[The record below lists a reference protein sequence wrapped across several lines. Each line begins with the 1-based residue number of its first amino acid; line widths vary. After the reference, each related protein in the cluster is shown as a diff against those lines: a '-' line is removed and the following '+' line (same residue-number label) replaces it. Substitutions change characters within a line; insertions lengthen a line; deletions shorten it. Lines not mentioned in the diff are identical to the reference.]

1 MTAYLIVDELTVTNQ
16 EKIQEYIIKAG
27 PTLKANGGELLAS
40 RVPEVLEG
48 DWQPKRCV
56 LVKFDN
62 MEKLNSWWNSD
73 EYQALIPIR
82 NAVSESNIITIDGLT

>member
-27 PTLKANGGELLAS
+27 ATLKANGGELLAS
-40 RVPEVLEG
+40 GVPEVLEG
-48 DWQPKRCV
+48 KWQPKRCV

-62 MEKLNSWWNSD
+62 LEKLNSWWNSY

>member
-16 EKIQEYIIKAG
+16 EKIQEYRIKAG
-27 PTLKANGGELLAS
+27 ATLKANGGELLAS
-40 RVPEVLEG
+40 GVPEVLEG
-48 DWQPKRCV
+48 SWQPKRFV

-62 MEKLNSWWNSD
+62 LENLNSWWNSD

-82 NAVSESNIITIDGLT
+82 NAVSASNIITIDGLK

>member
-16 EKIQEYIIKAG
+16 EKIHEYIIKAG
-27 PTLKANGGELLAS
+27 ATLKANGGELLAS
-40 RVPEVLEG
+40 GVPEVLEG
-48 DWQPKRCV
+48 SWQPKRCV

-62 MEKLNSWWNSD
+62 LENLNSWWNSD

-82 NAVSESNIITIDGLT
+82 NAVSASNIITIDGLK

>member
-16 EKIQEYIIKAG
+16 EKIQEYIIEAG
-27 PTLKANGGELLAS
+27 ATLKASGGQLLAS
-40 RVPEVLEG
+40 GVPEVLEG

-73 EYQALIPIR
+73 ECQALIPIR
-82 NAVSESNIITIDGLT
+82 NAISESNIITIDGLT